1 MSLPSVPAAK
11 FLFAGTTTRNGDVE
25 SLPAAPV
32 DPLTAVRPRPTGM
45 LKPQLTLL
53 LQLNRCRGCPVCYK
67 NDNRVTPTR
76 QRKSTQVQPES
87 VPYCYA
93 TVIFVQV
100 DGGQCHLLTADNWWL
115 KAAG

>member
-11 FLFAGTTTRNGDVE
+11 FLFCRYHDRNGDVE

-53 LQLNRCRGCPVCYK
+53 LQLNRCQGCPACYK

-76 QRKSTQVQPES
+76 QRKSTHGTAGIRS
-87 VPYCYA
+87 ILLRDSNICA
-93 TVIFVQV
+93 SRSLF
-100 DGGQCHLLTADNWWL
+100 QCKMSL
-115 KAAG
+115 